1 MSVYTVDTTV
11 SLFGKIFCQYN
22 LWCRYTKGR
31 VSECLCTLSGG
42 LRGSVYTVH
51 QICPLLCTQP
61 AVGAAS
67 YTPLSFPPSLPA
79 SHPACLPPCLP
90 ACLFPC
96 LPDCL
101 PPSLP
106 DCLPPSLPD
115 CLPSSLY
122 WYTDLVSYAS
132 CIIARSKACVKINT
146 LLYNYICLNL
156 PVECVYISLE
166 LHQQTFDPARLSG
179 GQMVE

>member
-1 MSVYTVDTTV
+1 MYVCVCVCVWWYDMSVYTVDTTV
-11 SLFGKIFCQYN
+11 SLFGKIFCQCN

-79 SHPACLPPCLP
+79 SHPACLPPSLLASLP
-90 ACLFPC
+90 ACLPASFPAC
-96 LPDCL
+96 LTASLPPRLTASL
-101 PPSLP
+101 PPSTGIQIS
-106 DCLPPSLPD
+106 CLMPPVL
-115 CLPSSLY
+115 
-122 WYTDLVSYAS
+122 
-132 CIIARSKACVKINT
+132 
-146 LLYNYICLNL
+146 
-156 PVECVYISLE
+156 
-166 LHQQTFDPARLSG
+166 
-179 GQMVE
+179 